1 MAKQK
6 VVPTPDTHILDKVH
20 FVFNNL
26 SPTNLEQKERDMLA
40 ALPEHFTPWLC
51 QVFSF
56 FFFLALSGT
65 EFFFFAI
72 CSPPCLATTRPGSVR
87 YGVYLLYWYKKC
99 KY

>member
-40 ALPEHFTPWLC
+40 ALPDHYTPWLC
-51 QVFSF
+51 QVRSL
-56 FFFLALSGT
+56 LAL
-65 EFFFFAI
+65 
-72 CSPPCLATTRPGSVR
+72 LAQ
-87 YGVYLLYWYKKC
+87 KC